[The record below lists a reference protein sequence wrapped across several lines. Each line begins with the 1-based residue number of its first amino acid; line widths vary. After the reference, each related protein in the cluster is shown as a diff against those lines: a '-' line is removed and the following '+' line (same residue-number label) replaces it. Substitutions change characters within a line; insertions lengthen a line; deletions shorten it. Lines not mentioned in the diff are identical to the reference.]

1 MYLISVPCQFY
12 AVTVREISLTAILSQ
27 IHDVSFLLYKRKFLR
42 TAIIHVRLNAFVSK
56 GFKCLRMHGVNAHVL
71 FEKKGAC
78 KTKIIMYMYF
88 DCMGD
93 FQHAALI

>member
-1 MYLISVPCQFY
+1 M
-12 AVTVREISLTAILSQ
+12 TVREISLTAILCQ

-71 FEKKGAC
+71 FEKK
-78 KTKIIMYMYF
+78 KR
-88 DCMGD
+88 CM
-93 FQHAALI
+93 QNKNNYVHVL

>member
-1 MYLISVPCQFY
+1 MYYLISVPCQFY
-12 AVTVREISLTAILSQ
+12 AVTVREISLTAILCQ

-42 TAIIHVRLNAFVSK
+42 TAIIRLNAFVSK
-56 GFKCLRMHGVNAHVL
+56 GLLEIGVK

-78 KTKIIMYMYF
+78 NMCNIKIIMYMYF
-88 DCMGD
+88 DCMGH

>member
-1 MYLISVPCQFY
+1 M
-12 AVTVREISLTAILSQ
+12 TVREISLTAILCQ

-42 TAIIHVRLNAFVSK
+42 TAIIRLNAFVSK
-56 GFKCLRMHGVNAHVL
+56 GLLEIGVNVHVL

-78 KTKIIMYMYF
+78 NMCNIKIIMYMYF
-88 DCMGD
+88 DCMGH

>member
-12 AVTVREISLTAILSQ
+12 AVTVREISLTAIQCQ

-56 GFKCLRMHGVNAHVL
+56 GFKCLRMLGVNAHVL
-71 FEKKGAC
+71 FEKKR
-78 KTKIIMYMYF
+78 
-88 DCMGD
+88 CM
-93 FQHAALI
+93 QNKNNYVHVL

>member
-1 MYLISVPCQFY
+1 M
-12 AVTVREISLTAILSQ
+12 TVKEISLTAILCQ

-71 FEKKGAC
+71 FEKK
-78 KTKIIMYMYF
+78 KV
-88 DCMGD
+88 
-93 FQHAALI
+93 HAKQK